1 MKNNLLDKEF
11 IESDDIHDFL
21 CLVDSS
27 LFSWLKFI
35 LLYFIDFILQHWINP
50 ELSFLIFFS
59 RLSPRVSQVNQI

>member
-27 LFSWLKFI
+27 LFSWRKFI
-35 LLYFIDFILQHWINP
+35 LLYFIDFILQHWINL